1 MIRVDGY
8 AFIYEMRHLL
18 LRITSEH
25 GFAVRG
31 AVKRETLANRGER
44 DEPLP
49 PGNLVDENG

>member
-1 MIRVDGY
+1 MIRVDGH
-8 AFIYEMRHLL
+8 AFIYEMRDLL